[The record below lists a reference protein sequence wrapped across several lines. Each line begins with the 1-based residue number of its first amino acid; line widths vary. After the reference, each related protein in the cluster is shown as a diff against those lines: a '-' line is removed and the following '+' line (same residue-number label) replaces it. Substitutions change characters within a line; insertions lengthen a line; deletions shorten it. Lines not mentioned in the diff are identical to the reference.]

1 MAKSDAEEALNAAL
15 WADPL
20 PGWDLVREHRFHPGR
35 QWRFD
40 FAFPTVKLAIE
51 VDGRGR
57 HQNVAGVRAD
67 CEKINEAVRLG
78 WRVLRFPATDK
89 KLASEWAALV
99 KEVLCG
105 QAEQVPEATVERA
118 PPSLD

>member
-1 MAKSDAEEALNAAL
+1 MAKSGAEEALNAAL

-35 QWRFD
+35 RWKFD
-40 FAFPTVKLAIE
+40 FAFPSVRLAVE

-57 HQNVAGVRAD
+57 HHSVDGFRKD
-67 CEKINEAVRLG
+67 CEKLNEAVRMG

-89 KLASEWAALV
+89 KFAAEWAALV
-99 KEVLCG
+99 KEVLCAG
-105 QAEQVPEATVERA
+105 
-118 PPSLD
+118 SD